1 MGRRGPPPT
10 PSAIKQMRGTSR
22 PCRSNPDEPKIPL
35 VVPPVPHGLDRT
47 ERRHWDRW
55 VDELVMLG
63 LIGTLHGPALEQL
76 VRAEVRLLRARKAH
90 VKYGAVEVDTKTGAT
105 RRSGYA
111 VELDAAEAAYRRW
124 IAEFG
129 ATPAQATR
137 VRASA
142 SGESSSTQGADPKA
156 RFFGGAS

>member
-1 MGRRGPPPT
+1 
-10 PSAIKQMRGTSR
+10 MRGTAR
-22 PCRSNPDEPKIPL
+22 PCRASPDEPKIPL

-55 VDELVMLG
+55 CDELVALG

-76 VRAEVRLLRARKAH
+76 VRAEVRLLRARKAQA
-90 VKYGAVEVDTKTGAT
+90 KYGAVEVDPKTGVT

-137 VRASA
+137 VRSSA
-142 SGESSSTQGADPKA
+142 SGESTAPAAADPKA